1 MTGSAGQVAVAVL
14 AGGRGSRLGGDVP
27 KPLVEWRGRPLVAWA
42 LDAAISSGLRPV
54 VLVTGYRG
62 REVRHAVAAPVAFPV
77 RSAHARELREVTIVH
92 NRLWRRGIASSLH
105 AALGVLEPFAQVGAV
120 CVGLA
125 DQPDVG
131 PEAYRRLV
139 AAFLDGA
146 ELAAAT
152 YGGRR
157 ANPVLLSRS
166 LWAEANRLV
175 GDVGVRAL
183 MDRHPVVDVP
193 CDDTGNPADVD
204 TRADFDRLSEA
215 GE

>member
-1 MTGSAGQVAVAVL
+1 VTGPAGRVAVAVL

-27 KPLVEWRGRPLVAWA
+27 KPLVRWRERPLVAWA
-42 LDAAISSGLRPV
+42 LDAAIDSGLRPV
-54 VLVTGYRG
+54 VLVTGFRG
-62 REVRHAVAAPVAFPV
+62 REVRNAVAAPVAFPV
-77 RSAHARELREVTIVH
+77 RSERARELKELTIVH
-92 NRLWRRGIASSLH
+92 NRRWRSGIASSLR

-125 DQPDVG
+125 DQPEVG
-131 PEAYRRLV
+131 PEAYRRLA
-139 AAFLDGA
+139 AAFADGA

-152 YGGRR
+152 YAGRR

-166 LWAEANRLV
+166 LWAEARGLV
-175 GDVGVRAL
+175 GDVGARVL
-183 MDRHPVVDVP
+183 MQRHPVVDVA

-204 TRADFDRLSEA
+204 TPADFDRLTDA